1 MCCDVGADPG
11 VLLAPVAAWFC
22 NPHRDYRRWSFTRH
36 FGPADL
42 RTGLAVYPKNKT
54 GPRRATRPFQRT
66 VTRLLVAV
74 VLPGPAPPRPR
85 LPAAPVGGLPSL
97 PRLSFC
103 VVGGFFPFRPA

>member
-42 RTGLAVYPKNKT
+42 RSGLAVYPKNKT
-54 GPRRATRPFQRT
+54 GPRRATRAFQRT

-74 VLPGPAPPRPR
+74 VLAVLAPRVLR
-85 LPAAPVGGLPSL
+85 LLASL
-97 PRLSFC
+97 VVVLHSFR
-103 VVGGFFPFRPA
+103 VLFIGVNDRFSAFA

>member
-22 NPHRDYRRWSFTRH
+22 NPHRDYRRRSFTRH

-74 VLPGPAPPRPR
+74 VFAGLPPPVLR
-85 LPAAPVGGLPSL
+85 LPAGPVLFLPSFPL
-97 PRLSFC
+97 LL
-103 VVGGFFPFRPA
+103 FF